1 MKGMWSKGMWSD
13 RKKRMILRLF
23 TVLFAVSV
31 SAAVIPGGII
41 NAYGL
46 FGEVKAF
53 AAIEEQ
59 QEQEKEAAV
68 NEAKVFHAKG
78 INLFNVWFELLGIIA
93 CLTAVVYMIKLPR
106 GRTIVTL
113 KVRMDD

>member
-1 MKGMWSKGMWSD
+1 MKRMWSD
-13 RKKRMILRLF
+13 KKKRMMIRLF

-53 AAIEEQ
+53 AATEEQ
-59 QEQEKEAAV
+59 QEQEKEGAV
-68 NEAKVFHAKG
+68 NEAKAFHAKG
-78 INLFNVWFELLGIIA
+78 INLFNVWFELLGIIV
-93 CLTAVVYMIKLPR
+93 CLIAGVYIIKLPR

>member
-1 MKGMWSKGMWSD
+1 MKGMWTDK
-13 RKKRMILRLF
+13 KKRILIRLF
-23 TVLFAVSV
+23 TVFFAITV
-31 SAAVIPGGII
+31 SAAGLPCGII

-53 AAIEEQ
+53 AVTKEW
-59 QEQEKEAAV
+59 QEQENEGAV
-68 NEAKVFHAKG
+68 REVKTAYAKG
-78 INLFNVWFELLGIIA
+78 INLFNIWFELLGVLVCLIA
-93 CLTAVVYMIKLPR
+93 AVYMIKLPR

>member
-1 MKGMWSKGMWSD
+1 MKGMLTDK
-13 RKKRMILRLF
+13 RKRIIIRLF
-23 TVLFAVSV
+23 TVLFTVTV
-31 SAAVIPGGII
+31 WTAVIPGSII

-53 AAIEEQ
+53 AATEEQ

-78 INLFNVWFELLGIIA
+78 INLFNVWFELLGIIV
-93 CLTAVVYMIKLPR
+93 CLIAGVYIIKLPR

>member
-1 MKGMWSKGMWSD
+1 MKEMWSD
-13 RKKRMILRLF
+13 KKKRIIIRLF
-23 TVLFAVSV
+23 TALFAVSV

-53 AAIEEQ
+53 AATEEQ
-59 QEQEKEAAV
+59 QEQENEAAI
-68 NEAKVFHAKG
+68 NEAKAFHAKG
-78 INLFNVWFELLGIIA
+78 TNLFNIWFELLCVLI
-93 CLTAVVYMIKLPR
+93 CLAVAAYMIKLPR

>member
-1 MKGMWSKGMWSD
+1 MKEMWSD
-13 RKKRMILRLF
+13 KKKRIIIRLF
-23 TVLFAVSV
+23 TALFAVSV

-53 AAIEEQ
+53 AATEKQ
-59 QEQEKEAAV
+59 QEQENEAAI
-68 NEAKVFHAKG
+68 NEAKAFHAKG
-78 INLFNVWFELLGIIA
+78 TNLFNIWFKLLGIIV
-93 CLTAVVYMIKLPR
+93 CLIAGVYIIKLPR